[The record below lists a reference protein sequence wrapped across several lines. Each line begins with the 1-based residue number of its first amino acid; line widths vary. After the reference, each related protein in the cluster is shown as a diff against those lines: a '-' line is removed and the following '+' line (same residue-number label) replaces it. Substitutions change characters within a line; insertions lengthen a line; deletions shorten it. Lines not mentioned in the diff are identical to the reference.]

1 MNMASSLNNLSAA
14 CRERASVLD
23 RRQFAAGLLAAGVVG
38 SLGCPAWAAG
48 QITIG
53 RSLALSGPLK
63 AYGQAKLDGGDAY
76 IDKVN
81 KAGGVGGKLIELV
94 TLDDEYQAAKI
105 VANLNEL
112 AKKHAP
118 TAFLGLFG
126 VPTITAALPVL
137 MQVQIPAVGLTSGTA
152 TLRTPHNPYSF
163 PVRASYAD
171 EARKL
176 AQQVKVLG
184 ASKISIVFSD
194 NPFGESQ
201 RDILKEALAKEGL
214 DGRVFK
220 IDAAGVNAA
229 ATVKLALA
237 DAPQAVFLTVLSGVA
252 VPVLREI
259 KKTNG
264 AQPMLYTFS
273 TVDTSIVL
281 RDLGAGAAGL
291 GITQIV
297 PIPTGTRIAVVS
309 EYLDALKALGRGT
322 PSFYGLEAFI
332 EAKVLVEGLRRAGNG
347 ANSPAALVKA
357 LETMTSYD
365 AGGYFVSYGPGV
377 RTGSRFVEIDIIDA
391 TGVVR
396 R

>member
-1 MNMASSLNNLSAA
+1 
-14 CRERASVLD
+14 
-23 RRQFAAGLLAAGVVG
+23 
-38 SLGCPAWAAG
+38 
-48 QITIG
+48 
-53 RSLALSGPLK
+53 
-63 AYGQAKLDGGDAY
+63 
-76 IDKVN
+76 
-81 KAGGVGGKLIELV
+81 
-94 TLDDEYQAAKI
+94 
-105 VANLNEL
+105 
-112 AKKHAP
+112 
-118 TAFLGLFG
+118 
-126 VPTITAALPVL
+126 
-137 MQVQIPAVGLTSGTA
+137 
-152 TLRTPHNPYSF
+152 
-163 PVRASYAD
+163 
-171 EARKL
+171 
-176 AQQVKVLG
+176 
-184 ASKISIVFSD
+184 
-194 NPFGESQ
+194 
-201 RDILKEALAKEGL
+201 
-214 DGRVFK
+214 
-220 IDAAGVNAA
+220 
-229 ATVKLALA
+229 
-237 DAPQAVFLTVLSGVA
+237 VA